1 MGIPRHDEGG
11 DRRAAPDPATEDATF
26 DDLEE
31 LRREAEALQQ
41 RFARGQDPGARHHG
55 RDGTGSVNVTVGGD
69 GRVVD
74 VQLDRVWRQSVG
86 PEALGAAVLEAA
98 GDATMRRLAAW
109 AEAVAE
115 DPGPPESGIDRTP
128 RPVVRPNAPPDSA
141 ATRRAV
147 QDMLSLLERVET
159 DLEDLERRIDQRV
172 QQQVLA
178 AAPRTR

>member
-1 MGIPRHDEGG
+1 
-11 DRRAAPDPATEDATF
+11 
-26 DDLEE
+26 
-31 LRREAEALQQ
+31 
-41 RFARGQDPGARHHG
+41 
-55 RDGTGSVNVTVGGD
+55 
-69 GRVVD
+69 
-74 VQLDRVWRQSVG
+74 
-86 PEALGAAVLEAA
+86 
-98 GDATMRRLAAW
+98 MRRLAAW